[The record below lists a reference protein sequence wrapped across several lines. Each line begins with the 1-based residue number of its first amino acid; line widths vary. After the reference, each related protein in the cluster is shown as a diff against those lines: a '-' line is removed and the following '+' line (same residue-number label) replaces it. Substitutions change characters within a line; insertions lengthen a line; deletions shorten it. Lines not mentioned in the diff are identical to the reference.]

1 MQKDLNKILLS
12 IDESLYM
19 RVIDIEDVTSEY
31 LSWLNN
37 YEITK
42 YTEQKNIKH
51 TIKKSLESY
60 VLEKYNSKNNF
71 LFGIFHL
78 DKHIGISRLV
88 DLAMSYSPM
97 P

>member
-42 YTEQKNIKH
+42 YTEQKTLNILLK
-51 TIKKSLESY
+51 
-60 VLEKYNSKNNF
+60 
-71 LFGIFHL
+71 
-78 DKHIGISRLV
+78 
-88 DLAMSYSPM
+88 A
-97 P
+97 